1 MTTTNLQ
8 TQKAISS
15 EREIIVMND
24 SKWSE
29 VFAAISAIISL
40 FIAFKAYE
48 ISELQANISK
58 NSLLPNIQIKTE
70 YVNNESSN
78 ELEDTIIEISNL
90 DGKINN
96 YNSRIIT
103 YLKCDYLNNNYDYYS
118 VNIPVSSYYYLN
130 FNSDNNIGVLETKHS
145 LNNSTEYYN
154 LYNDV
159 LKWNSIDANGTLGI
173 ELESC
178 LEITYLDLLG
188 EKQQQYYIVGITNS
202 NYIEESEARKIF
214 FDYESLC
221 DENIY
226 VDFNIPNNITAEQL
240 TNKIITSYN
249 ILDEKNSIN
258 LFAELSKTFLSIETL
273 QLIAYVFSRAFQISG
288 AVIVLFYGLSSKRKS
303 ILQSFFA
310 NSFSI
315 KSSDTNEIEYDH
327 NALVETY
334 RTTYLNKFAFTYIII
349 GYSLDIFGKSNST
362 DNLLTFLIII
372 LVTSIFIF
380 ITVKIVNIIIIKSNE
395 INKVVN
401 YEELIENHL
410 NVNLEEISDEEIE
423 NTVKRNIDTNI

>member
-1 MTTTNLQ
+1 M
-8 TQKAISS
+8 S
-15 EREIIVMND
+15 
-24 SKWSE
+24 
-29 VFAAISAIISL
+29 
-40 FIAFKAYE
+40 
-48 ISELQANISK
+48 
-58 NSLLPNIQIKTE
+58 
-70 YVNNESSN
+70 
-78 ELEDTIIEISNL
+78 
-90 DGKINN
+90 
-96 YNSRIIT
+96 
-103 YLKCDYLNNNYDYYS
+103 
-118 VNIPVSSYYYLN
+118 
-130 FNSDNNIGVLETKHS
+130 
-145 LNNSTEYYN
+145 
-154 LYNDV
+154 
-159 LKWNSIDANGTLGI
+159 I

-303 ILQSFFA
+303 ILQSFFT

-349 GYSLDIFGKSNST
+349 GYSLDIFGKLNST

-423 NTVKRNIDTNI
+423 NTVNRNIDTNI